1 MRFTLKIE
9 SDNAAMVDAPQAEV
23 SRILGEV
30 ARLVYEGASAGRV
43 RDSNGNTVGSFK
55 LETE

>member
-23 SRILGEV
+23 SRILEEV
-30 ARLVYEGASAGRV
+30 SRLVYEGASAGKV